1 MPDCTG
7 MVMEENPSKL
17 IMNFLHFLR
26 SIGLGKLII
35 VCLLS
40 LSVLQYSK
48 NNDNSTDKII

>member
-35 VCLLS
+35 VCLFS